1 MTIAAA
7 LLFILAGITVTLIV
21 LTWAGERFH
30 KVDVLLELAEAE
42 AEAEAEAAELY
53 VPIDPEP
60 YAPEHS
66 SHLRGQRT
74 RRIDPAAVKRAA
86 RHE

>member
-30 KVDVLLELAEAE
+30 KVDVLLEL